1 MWVIYA
7 VAAVGLLAV
16 FYRWF
21 FVRVPPLKER
31 TIDEVDIK
39 KSFVGK
45 NIPDNVDII
54 VVGSGLG
61 GLTAAALLAQQ
72 GNKVCHPR
80 FLADSVTLVK

>member
-16 FYRWF
+16 FYSWF

-39 KSFVGK
+39 KNFVGK

-72 GNKVCHPR
+72 GNKVSRTRLP
-80 FLADSVTLVK
+80 ADSVAFMK